1 MNATQSIFRA
11 ETRYSAS
18 YTWAGYALGFAMS
31 GFFDGILLHQVLQ
44 WHHLL
49 SGLQSARFADMRVQ
63 IMADGLFHA
72 AMYLVAAAGLYMLY
86 RARADLSLPRGG
98 RRLMANFWIGFGVW
112 HVLDAVLSHWVTR
125 IHRIRMDA
133 ANPLA
138 WDLAWLFL
146 FGVIPLLAGWWLRR
160 RPGGHGRGRGHTG
173 IALGLAGACLAAGAL
188 SLLPVRQAGNTV
200 TVVVR
205 PGSSGAD
212 VLRALDGMDARVVWT
227 DRAGA
232 VWVLSADSE
241 IDTWRFYRHGALY
254 VATGGGPAGCAA
266 WIVAR
271 PAASAASA
279 AAIPS
284 ATPAAA
290 T

>member
-1 MNATQSIFRA
+1 MNATQSTFRA

-31 GFFDGILLHQVLQ
+31 GFFDGILLHQILQ

-49 SGLQSARFADMRVQ
+49 SGVQSARFGDLRVQ

-125 IHRIRMDA
+125 IHRIRMDVS
-133 ANPLA
+133 NPLA

-146 FGVIPLLAGWWLRR
+146 FGVIPLLAGWRLRR
-160 RPGGHGRGRGHTG
+160 RRGGRGHGHTG
-173 IALGLAGACLAAGAL
+173 MALGLAGACLLAGAL

-205 PGSSGAD
+205 PGASGAD
-212 VLRALDGMDARVVWT
+212 VLRALDGTGARVVWT

-232 VWVLSADSE
+232 VWVLSGDGE

-266 WIVAR
+266 WIV
-271 PAASAASA
+271 PGPGAS
-279 AAIPS
+279 PS
-284 ATPAAA
+284 AIRSASPTE

>member
-1 MNATQSIFRA
+1 MNATQPIFRA

-49 SGLQSARFADMRVQ
+49 SGLQPARFADLRVQ

-98 RRLMANFWIGFGVW
+98 RRLLANFWIGFGAW
-112 HVLDAVLSHWVTR
+112 HVLDAVLSHWVLR
-125 IHRIRMDA
+125 IHRIRMDS

-146 FGVIPLLAGWWLRR
+146 FGVIPLLIGWRLRR
-160 RPGGHGRGRGHTG
+160 RPGGPRGGHTG
-173 IALGLAGACLAAGAL
+173 LALGLAGACLVAGAL
-188 SLLPVRQAGNTV
+188 SLLPVRQGGNTV
-200 TVVVR
+200 TVVAR
-205 PGSSGAD
+205 PGASGAD
-212 VLRALDGMDARVVWT
+212 VLRALNGTDARVVWT

-232 VWVLSADSE
+232 VWVLSADTE
-241 IDTWRFYRHGALY
+241 IDVWRFYRHGALY
-254 VATGGGPAGCAA
+254 VATGAGPAGCAA
-266 WIVAR
+266 WVVAR
-271 PAASAASA
+271 PT
-279 AAIPS
+279 
-284 ATPAAA
+284 ATGPAA